1 MLIVSVGPACVGQV
15 RGSGDPRFT
24 SAQLLD
30 SGPARHLSAEAM
42 CRKAS
47 LWLGK
52 EDSAPLLGVGKDG
65 RMDPPFQQALPFQQA
80 PAPTLKLGSPGPEA
94 AAPFSGVLQGD
105 TVAVLPSPGAVG
117 THS

>member
-1 MLIVSVGPACVGQV
+1 MLIVSVGPTHVGQV

-30 SGPARHLSAEAM
+30 GGPARHLSAEAM

-65 RMDPPFQQALPFQQA
+65 RMDPPFQQAPA
-80 PAPTLKLGSPGPEA
+80 PALKLGSPGPEA

-105 TVAVLPSPGAVG
+105 TVAVLSGPGAVG